1 MQCKQYNITQQEPR
15 KQGQD
20 TGGQGVGE
28 LQAQQKNNGEQKAYT
43 CRIQRVFGRR
53 VRIAPAS
60 NGNLVSSP
68 REKCASDVHIGS
80 SSLVEGG
87 ARVNAP
93 VSRSKAG
100 IDGHRHHIRTNLS
113 FSLSLQLLYLQAV
126 PSLGYFSLWLIFS
139 GEENSTIYTTK
150 EDRYRYFSY
159 NILLF

>member
-150 EDRYRYFSY
+150 EDQYRYFSY

>member
-113 FSLSLQLLYLQAV
+113 LSLSLSPTV
-126 PSLGYFSLWLIFS
+126 ISLGRTFTGLLFSLA
-139 GEENSTIYTTK
+139 Y
-150 EDRYRYFSY
+150 
-159 NILLF
+159 LL

>member
-80 SSLVEGG
+80 SSLIEGG